1 MEMYMEKLHQ
11 DKSRF
16 ERKYLV
22 NQNLAWKFRYMLNT
36 KGFKTSYPRRKINS
50 IYFDTYK
57 YSFFKDNVEGVKNR
71 VKPRI
76 RWYENL
82 NSSSKNINKIILEI
96 KKKEGFIGTKEFYDL
111 NLKIKTI
118 EIYKIINN
126 FNFLKKIS
134 TIVGKNVFPILQT
147 SYLREYYLSRNN
159 KFSSTIDTN
168 LYVKNIKSQ
177 NNFQVPMGKEI
188 MEIKYNI
195 SNDKDFRNTIVNRNF
210 NFRFQKFSK
219 YVTGL
224 LDLKKN
230 GLI

>member
-1 MEMYMEKLHQ
+1 MYMEKLHQ

-22 NQNLAWKFRYMLNT
+22 NQHLAWKFRYVLNA
-36 KGFKTSYPRRKINS
+36 KGFKIAYPKRKINS

-71 VKPRI
+71 IKPRI

-82 NSSSKNINKIILEI
+82 NSSSKNINQIILEI
-96 KKKEGFIGTKEFYDL
+96 KKKEGFVGTKEFYDL
-111 NLKIKTI
+111 NLKIKTG

-126 FNFLKKIS
+126 FDFLKKIS

-159 KFSSTIDTN
+159 KFRSTIDTN

-195 SNDKDFRNTIVNRNF
+195 NDDKDFRNTIVNKNF

>member
-1 MEMYMEKLHQ
+1 MEKLHQ

-22 NQNLAWKFRYMLNT
+22 NQNLAWKFRHMLNT
-36 KGFKTSYPRRKINS
+36 KGFKISYPKRKINS

-71 VKPRI
+71 IKPRI

-96 KKKEGFIGTKEFYDL
+96 KKKEGFVGKKEFYDL
-111 NLKIKTI
+111 NLKIKTD
-118 EIYKIINN
+118 EIYKTINN
-126 FNFLKKIS
+126 FNLLKKIS
-134 TIVGKNVFPILQT
+134 AIVGKNVFPILQT

-159 KFSSTIDTN
+159 KFRSTIDTN
-168 LYVKNIKSQ
+168 LYVNNIKSQ

-195 SNDKDFRNTIVNRNF
+195 NNDKDFRDTIVKKNF